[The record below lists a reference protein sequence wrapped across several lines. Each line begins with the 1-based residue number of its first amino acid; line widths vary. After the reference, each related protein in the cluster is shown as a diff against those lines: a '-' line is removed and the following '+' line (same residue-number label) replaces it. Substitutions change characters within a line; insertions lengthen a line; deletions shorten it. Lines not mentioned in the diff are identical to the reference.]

1 MRDVK
6 KFIKNIILFIPFTVL
21 MYIIFILFL
30 GEVLPQF
37 LKPNVNYRIG
47 SYGHMY
53 SRIKEI
59 KKFKN
64 VDLLFL
70 GSSHSYRG
78 FDTRIFEKYGCKTFN
93 LGSSGQTPIQTE
105 VLLDRYLDSLNP
117 KIVIFE
123 VSPMIFSSDGVESS
137 LDLIAND
144 KNDLLTV
151 TKLIKWNNIKTINTA
166 IIGFWRDY
174 MRLDNDFVEENKKDN
189 DYYVSGG
196 FVEKTLNFY
205 KPEPINKHE
214 INIEDAQ
221 LETFKNCINKIKK
234 RKIKLLLVQAP
245 ISKNLYNSYTNPQYF
260 DDLISKY
267 GNYYNFNK
275 LLNIQDTIHFSDS
288 HHLNQ
293 LGVEFFNKEA
303 VKLLNLENCRT
314 KTK

>member
-1 MRDVK
+1 MKDIK
-6 KFIKNIILFIPFTVL
+6 KFIKNTLLFIPFTVS
-21 MYIIFILFL
+21 MYIIFILFF
-30 GEVLPQF
+30 GQVLPQF

-64 VDLLFL
+64 IDLLFL

-78 FDTRIFEKYGCKTFN
+78 FDTRIFEKYGCKSFN

-117 KIVIFE
+117 KIVVFE
-123 VSPMIFSSDGVESS
+123 VSPMLFSSDGVESS

-174 MRLDNDFVEENKKDN
+174 MGLNADFIEEKKKGN

-196 FVEKTLNFY
+196 FVEKKLKFY
-205 KPEPINKHE
+205 KPEPIDKHE
-214 INIEDAQ
+214 INIKDDQFEA
-221 LETFKNCINKIKK
+221 FKNCINKIKK
-234 RKIKLLLVQAP
+234 RNIKLILVQVP
-245 ISKNLYNSYTNPQYF
+245 ITKNLYNSYTNTQYF
-260 DDLISKY
+260 DDSISKY

-275 LLNIQDTIHFSDS
+275 LLNVQDTIHFSDS

-293 LGVEFFNKEA
+293 LGVEFFDKEA
-303 VKLLNLENCRT
+303 VKLLNLKNC